1 MLNVAFGAVAEVKL
15 HKKGGYGFVKYGT
28 HDSAVK
34 AIVKGQ
40 NQELQGRVRA
50 IKSQYILK

>member
-15 HKKGGYGFVKYGT
+15 HKKGGYGFVKFGT

-40 NQELQGRVRA
+40 NQELQGRVRGT
-50 IKSQYILK
+50 KYQ